1 MNWMTENGKER
12 RKYVS
17 AENEKQAC
25 RAGTTALSWE
35 GDGKKTKEV
44 VEKIGERRLLGK
56 CGSSVPDEVPA
67 DKDKHNIN
75 ASIP

>member
-1 MNWMTENGKER
+1 MER
-12 RKYVS
+12 NEEKYVS

-44 VEKIGERRLLGK
+44 VEKIDERLLGK